1 MQPGFD
7 ASVTVLR
14 LVGGCWLEFLAPVLP
29 ADDGEL
35 VAGLQAVAGELEGAE
50 EGDGLK
56 LSCGRE
62 GIFGG
67 EVVAVV
73 RDQCGGVGLCRQV
86 AGELDRCWA

>member
-1 MQPGFD
+1 MLRPRWRRD
-7 ASVTVLR
+7 ATRHRRLGDVVR

-35 VAGLQAVAGELEGAE
+35 VAGLESVVGEFEAAE
-50 EGDGLK
+50 EGGGLE

-73 RDQCGGVGLCRQV
+73 GDECGGVGLCR
-86 AGELDRCWA
+86 